1 MKNKILI
8 FLLALFLLPFAS
20 GCDFVYRMLQKEGA
34 EEKDLIGEVNPY
46 ESNATVER
54 VQKLL
59 KLYGYKTEAA
69 DGRMGANTRLAIK
82 NFQEDNNLNVTRFV
96 DNATWEQLNIFE
108 ETGLVIAGEVNVKAV
123 Q

>member
-20 GCDFVYRMLQKEGA
+20 GCDFVYRILQKEGA

-46 ESNATVER
+46 ESNATVAQ

-59 KLYGYKTEAA
+59 KLYGYKVGKA
-69 DGRMGANTRLAIK
+69 DGRLGANTRKAIK
-82 NFQEDNNLNVTRFV
+82 NFQEENNLKVTRFV
-96 DNATWEQLNIFE
+96 DKATWQKLNGFTE
-108 ETGLVIAGEVNVKAV
+108 SRL
-123 Q
+123 